1 MATRTQTLIPIA
13 IAAVIIGIVGVMSI
27 PSDSKLEAVE
37 FPRGTIKID
46 DIPLQVQVA
55 DTEKPKKKKAEKKI
69 SPTNIIYT
77 DDKIK
82 RVEKIFRIENV
93 NTESKKEKAGKRF
106 QTSSASNFKIIPGFS
121 RKGR

>member
-1 MATRTQTLIPIA
+1 MRKSL
-13 IAAVIIGIVGVMSI
+13 GDYM
-27 PSDSKLEAVE
+27 LEQYSLS
-37 FPRGTIKID
+37 GTGNIKWTKKN
-46 DIPLQVQVA
+46 PA

-82 RVEKIFRIENV
+82 RVEKIFRIKNV